1 MLAEHAAFLGRA
13 AVGFWQRSGPGKMQ
27 LRQYSCYCSHC
38 CRKEY
43 KECQFKEIVRSR
55 KHEPKAAKAAAR
67 RRWLEEGWVEYS
79 MKLKKDAQCR
89 ELRQISDER
98 RLAFAKGLRVGDVV
112 GVYCGKEGGGD
123 VDHTFFW
130 LAQVQR
136 RSRVNAM
143 DGDSPVPFTAEKD
156 DPGWDLTRGE
166 WILNIRWLKRLRA
179 KVWTEA
185 SEQTIAL
192 TSVLPLKV
200 VWHSTTRNQMT
211 LSETQHQE
219 LLHMCK
225 EVKALD
231 PRWQVKAASKAQQAP
246 NGGSS

>member
-1 MLAEHAAFLGRA
+1 MT
-13 AVGFWQRSGPGKMQ
+13 PGERLQNAQ
-27 LRQYSCYCSHC
+27 LKPASKK
-38 CRKEY
+38 RKN
-43 KECQFKEIVRSR
+43 KE
-55 KHEPKAAKAAAR
+55 
-67 RRWLEEGWVEYS
+67 
-79 MKLKKDAQCR
+79 
-89 ELRQISDER
+89 
-98 RLAFAKGLRVGDVV
+98 VV
-112 GVYCGKEGGGD
+112 AD

-211 LSETQHQE
+211 LSEAQHQE